1 MTYRFELQDASLTEA
16 LRRIVR
22 QEIAPVLDHLQED
35 NLAPPVV
42 HDIRKR
48 VKKLRGLLRLVRH
61 GMRDVQAAENVILR
75 DAAQALSGSRDAAV
89 RLATFDRLM
98 AGDSAPAVL
107 ALRAHLVAEAAMPA
121 PPPPDLRQV
130 FADLSHRAATWDL
143 HGSDRRILADG
154 LADTRARARA
164 AMRTARESGSDEA
177 LHDWRKRA
185 KDHWYQARLFT
196 AVWPEV
202 MRPIIAEADR
212 LGEALGDHHD
222 LAVLVDHLQALPDDV
237 ARPEARQAVTALARD
252 AQQAIE
258 ATTFP
263 LGARLFAG
271 DPEEMADLWLKW
283 WKIWRAQLG

>member
-16 LRRIVR
+16 VRRIVR
-22 QEIAPVLDHLQED
+22 QEITPILGHLQED
-35 NLAPPVV
+35 HLAPTVV

-48 VKKLRGLLRLVRH
+48 VKKLRALLRLVRP

-75 DAAQALSGSRDAAV
+75 DAGQALSGSRDAAV
-89 RLATFDRLM
+89 RLATFDRLIS
-98 AGDSAPAVL
+98 GNSDSAIL

-121 PPPPDLRQV
+121 PPPPDLRQI
-130 FADLSHRAATWDL
+130 FTDLAHRAADWEL
-143 HGSDRRILADG
+143 HGSDRRILGEG
-154 LADTRARARA
+154 LAETRTRARA
-164 AMRTARESGSDEA
+164 AMRAARASSSDEA

-196 AVWPEV
+196 AIWPEV
-202 MRPIIAEADR
+202 MKPLIIEAGR

-222 LAVLVDHLQALPDDV
+222 LAVLAEHLQALPEDV
-237 ARPEARQAVTALARD
+237 ARPEAQQLVTALARD

-258 ATTFP
+258 ATAFP

>member
-22 QEIAPVLDHLQED
+22 QEITPVLGHLQQD
-35 NLAPPVV
+35 DLAPPVV

-48 VKKLRGLLRLVRH
+48 VKKLRALLRLVRH

-75 DAAQALSGSRDAAV
+75 AAGQALSGSRDAAV

-98 AGDSAPAVL
+98 AGDSDPAIL

-121 PPPPDLRQV
+121 PPPPDLRQI
-130 FADLSHRAATWDL
+130 FADLADRAADWQL
-143 HGSDRRILADG
+143 QGSDRRILADG
-154 LADTRARARA
+154 LADTRARARS
-164 AMRTARESGSDEA
+164 AMRAARESGSNEA

-196 AVWPEV
+196 AIWPETMKPLIV
-202 MRPIIAEADR
+202 EADR

-222 LAVLVDHLQALPDDV
+222 LAVLAEHLAALPPDV
-237 ARPEARQAVTALARD
+237 ARPDARQAVSALARD

-258 ATTFP
+258 ATAFP